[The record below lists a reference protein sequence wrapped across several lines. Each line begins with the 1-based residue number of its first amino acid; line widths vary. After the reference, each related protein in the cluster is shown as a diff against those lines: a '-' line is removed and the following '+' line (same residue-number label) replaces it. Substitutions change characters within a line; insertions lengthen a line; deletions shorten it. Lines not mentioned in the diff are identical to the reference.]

1 MSTARWVFTSASC
14 ALQSSSYDI
23 RSDSV
28 NFYTG
33 GWVVKSQESYVHP
46 SYNPVTRANNIALI
60 RAPGLSAKVIPLMP
74 NKWNLDLT
82 RRQAVVAGW
91 GLSATNE
98 VSPVLQFAR
107 GFILNSNESGCKN
120 NFNNIAQNNND
131 RLCATFSGQRACTGD
146 TGSAIIVEEKSVYYL
161 VGIASF
167 TARDGACTRS
177 TSLFSGIT
185 QETRQWLFAVTGIQY
200 A

>member
-1 MSTARWVFTSASC
+1 M
-14 ALQSSSYDI
+14 
-23 RSDSV
+23 

-33 GWVVKSQESYVHP
+33 GWVVNSRESHVHP
-46 SYNPVTRANNIALI
+46 NYNPITRANNIALI
-60 RAPGLSAKVIPLMP
+60 RAPGLSGKVIPLMP
-74 NKWNLDLT
+74 SRWNLDLT

-91 GLSATNE
+91 GLSPTNE

-107 GFILNSNESGCKN
+107 GFILNSDETGCKH

-131 RLCATFSGQRACTGD
+131 RLCAQFNGQRACTGD
-146 TGSAIIVEEKSVYYL
+146 TGSAMVVEENRVDYL
-161 VGIASF
+161 VGIATF

-185 QETRQWLFAVTGIQY
+185 PETRQWLFAVTGIQY
-200 A
+200 T